1 MKEDNSS
8 CLDAILVIVMFI
20 TICLVRCDQV
30 TEKDFNKKTK
40 EIENM
45 IEWTQNQN
53 VQLKQQN
60 DSLYIILKEMR
71 EKRCE

>member
-1 MKEDNSS
+1 
-8 CLDAILVIVMFI
+8 
-20 TICLVRCDQV
+20 
-30 TEKDFNKKTK
+30 
-40 EIENM
+40 M

>member
-1 MKEDNSS
+1 MNENNLG
-8 CLDAILVIVMFI
+8 CLDAIMFIVMFI

-30 TEKDFNKKTK
+30 REKDFNNKTK

>member
-1 MKEDNSS
+1 MNNDKWG
-8 CLDAILVIVMFI
+8 CLDALIFFMIFVNS
-20 TICLVRCDQV
+20 CLIRCDQV

-45 IEWTQNQN
+45 IEWTQKQN

-60 DSLYIILKEMR
+60 DSLLFIIKEI
-71 EKRCE
+71 KNK

>member
-1 MKEDNSS
+1 MDNNNSG
-8 CLDAILVIVMFI
+8 CLDAILFIVMFI

-30 TEKDFNKKTK
+30 TERDFNKKTN

-45 IEWTQNQN
+45 IEWTQKQN

-60 DSLYIILKEMR
+60 DSLYTILKEMR
-71 EKRCE
+71 EKRSE

>member
-1 MKEDNSS
+1 MNEDNSS

-20 TICLVRCDQV
+20 TICLIRCDQV

-45 IEWTQNQN
+45 IEWTQKQN

-60 DSLYIILKEMR
+60 DSLLFIIKEI
-71 EKRCE
+71 KNK

>member
-1 MKEDNSS
+1 MNDNNWG
-8 CLDAILVIVMFI
+8 CLDTLIFLMIFV
-20 TICLVRCDQV
+20 TLCLNRCDQV
-30 TEKDFNKKTK
+30 TEKEFNQKLK
-40 EIENM
+40 
-45 IEWTQNQN
+45 EWTQNQN

>member
-1 MKEDNSS
+1 MNEDNSS

-45 IEWTQNQN
+45 IECTQNQN